1 MTYQPKVYKKQGG
14 TEMVIAS
21 GGTLTIESGATVSN
35 SAISGNV
42 AVAAATLVIPVTHAH
57 VSKTTGG
64 AEALTLANGTPG
76 QLLTITLVVDGGDGT
91 LTPATKTGF
100 ATIVFADAG
109 DGATLRFVDTTVGWV
124 IVGLAGIAAPPAIT
138 V

>member
-1 MTYQPKVYKKQGG
+1 MSYQPKVYRKQGG
-14 TEMVIAS
+14 NELVIAS
-21 GGTLTIESGATVSN
+21 GGTLTVESGAIVSN

-42 AVAAATLVIPVTHAH
+42 AVAGGVLAIPVTHAH

-64 AEALTLANGTPG
+64 AEALTLADGTPG
-76 QLLTITLVVDGGDGT
+76 QVLTITLVVDGGNGT

-109 DGATLRFVDTTVGWV
+109 DGATLKFIDATVGWV
-124 IVGLAGIAAPPAIT
+124 IMGLAGVAAPPVIT